1 MQEIFTSVT
10 TVGINGKV
18 KIQKRI
24 LKKGG
29 LRILSYLLIKI

>member
-1 MQEIFTSVT
+1 MQEIFTNVI
-10 TVGINGKV
+10 TVVINGKV

-29 LRILSYLLIKI
+29 LRVLSYLLTKI